1 MKKIFIE
8 IPTWLG
14 DAIMTT
20 PAIQNIVKLYPD
32 IKITLFGSNIS
43 LTALKYHPNVE
54 QIVIDES
61 KKSYIRALW
70 LYKKAKSLPTFDAS
84 FSFRNRLYPKL
95 LQLFLNSKQKF
106 IYKRYTKKSRHQAKR
121 YNDFINR
128 SLKKELSCGKLKL
141 YIDKHNY
148 NRPTLGI
155 NPGATY
161 GSAKRWY
168 PDRFADVAT
177 KLSSKYDI
185 VIFGG
190 PNEVEIA
197 KDIEDILKQNSI
209 TNFQNLAGKTTIEEL
224 ISHIAGVELFITN
237 DSGPMHIA
245 AAYGVKTVA
254 LFGPT
259 KDDETS
265 PWNNPNAK
273 IIKHDLECAPCMK
286 RVCPLKT
293 HECMKLITAKEVIS
307 FSSY

>member
-1 MKKIFIE
+1 MIRIFIE

-20 PAIQNIVKLYPD
+20 PAIENILTIYPD
-32 IKITLFGSNIS
+32 AKITLFGSNIS
-43 LTALKYHPNVE
+43 TTALKYHPNID
-54 QIVIDES
+54 QIVVDES
-61 KKSYIRALW
+61 KKSHLRAWW
-70 LYKKAKSLPTFDAS
+70 LFKKAKSLPKFEAS

-106 IYKRYTKKSRHQAKR
+106 IYKRYTKKVKHQALR
-121 YNDFINR
+121 YNDFINL
-128 SLKKELSCGKLKL
+128 SLKQSLSCENLKL
-141 YIDKHNY
+141 YIDKHKY
-148 NRPTLGI
+148 NKPTLGI

-168 PDRFADVAT
+168 PDRFAQVA
-177 KLSSKYDI
+177 KELSNRFDI

-190 PNEVEIA
+190 PSEVEIA
-197 KDIEDILKQNSI
+197 KDIEEILKQNGI
-209 TNFQNLAGKTTIEEL
+209 KNFQNLAGKTTVKEL
-224 ISHIAGVELFITN
+224 ISHIAGLDLFITN

-245 AAYGVKTVA
+245 AAYQVKTIA

-265 PWNNPNAK
+265 PWNNPNAT
-273 IIKHDLECAPCMK
+273 IIKHNLDCAPCMK

-293 HECMKLITAKEVIS
+293 HECMKLITVEEVI
-307 FSSY
+307 FSS